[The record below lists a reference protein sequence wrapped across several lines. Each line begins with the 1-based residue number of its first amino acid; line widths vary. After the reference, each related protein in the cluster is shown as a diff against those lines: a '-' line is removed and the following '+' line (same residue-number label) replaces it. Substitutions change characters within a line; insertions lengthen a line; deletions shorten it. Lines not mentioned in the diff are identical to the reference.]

1 MQKYILLGNWTD
13 HAKKTF
19 KDIPERIKLTQKI
32 IGEYDG
38 TIEFLFTMGSYDFM
52 AIIDMPDEESMAK
65 YLIKAHMARYITF
78 ETLRAW
84 TSDKFAQMVSE
95 I

>member
-19 KDIPERIKLTQKI
+19 KEIPERVKLTEKI
-32 IGEYDG
+32 IAEYEG
-38 TIEFLFTMGSYDFM
+38 TIEFLFTMGSYDFV
-52 AIIDMPDEESMAK
+52 AIIDMPNEERMAK
-65 YLIKAHMARYITF
+65 YLLKAHMARYITF

-84 TSDKFAQMVSE
+84 NEKEFAQLISD